1 MASTKQTKKRSE
13 SDKKKL
19 KYNIVK
25 QPSRFGMVAK
35 AVIHDL
41 PKLSVRLN
49 SQLQLP
55 SYKGKYFTVYVCQKS
70 QKK

>member
-1 MASTKQTKKRSE
+1 MKQTRRRSE

-19 KYNIVK
+19 TYNIVK

-41 PKLSVRLN
+41 PKLPAGAG
-49 SQLQLP
+49 SQQGLP
-55 SYKGKYFTVYVCQKS
+55 SYVC
-70 QKK
+70 